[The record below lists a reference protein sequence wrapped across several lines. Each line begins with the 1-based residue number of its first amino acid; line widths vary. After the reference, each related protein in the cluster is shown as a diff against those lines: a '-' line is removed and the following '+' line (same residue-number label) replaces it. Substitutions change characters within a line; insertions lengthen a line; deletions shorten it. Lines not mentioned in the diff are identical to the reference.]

1 MAWSSLAGVK
11 TEFSHENIV
20 DLTDEETSSL
30 TSVDAAKVVL
40 RQKYLSVISEE
51 DLEVTAV

>member
-1 MAWSSLAGVK
+1 MK
-11 TEFSHENIV
+11 TVFSHENIV

-30 TSVDAAKVVL
+30 TSVDTARVVL
-40 RQKYLSVISEE
+40 RHKFLSVISEE